1 MIITSKD
8 IINIEENFKVEAGPG
23 AGKTEF
29 LVNHIKNV
37 VQHSDRLSCVRKIAC
52 ITYTNTGVNAI
63 LQRLGKNVSER
74 VEVSTI
80 HSFLYRNIIKPYL
93 SFIAE
98 EYDINCKLITG
109 HDNIVVGRKYLGEW
123 LSDDVFDSLKSPNS
137 RNQLLKLPK
146 QLSAL
151 KNWITSIQCT
161 CVEGQAIFK
170 CDPSKSLYETSSGE
184 KTFNRTNLKILSE
197 HLIDLKKI
205 YWRKGKIDYNDVLF
219 FSVILINKYPFILEV
234 LRAKFP
240 YIFLDE
246 YQDTSPVQAYIVN
259 KIKEKETV
267 VGVIGDK
274 AQSIYSFQGATPILF
289 DNFKV
294 DEKSKF
300 TIVENHRSSD
310 EIVRFLNMLRTDI
323 KQEICT
329 GKSGNNICII
339 VGDRVSA
346 YQKAHKLCGIHD
358 EKIESLS
365 RDNMI
370 SNAMKKDIDNAQINI
385 DIVETYKKSDGNS
398 DRRNYVLGV
407 IHAVELAKNGKFK
420 EAIKHLERV
429 FNKNKNPKKK
439 ALKILSM
446 LLSKYSFYSDKTLL
460 KFYELIQ
467 PLSDKRLSAV
477 KSGKVKNFYE
487 GTEYQSLAI
496 CINIPEDISE
506 HITIHKSKGNQ
517 FKNVFVVGNKDIKSF
532 LLNPLLEKEEHR
544 IAYVAFS
551 RAKDRLFIQFD
562 NSDFS
567 FEDEEKL
574 KNKLDMLKVIR
585 LEC

>member
-23 AGKTEF
+23 SGKTEF

-52 ITYTNTGVNAI
+52 ITYTNTGVNTI

-80 HSFLYRNIIKPYL
+80 HSFFYKNIVKPY
-93 SFIAE
+93 STFIAE

-109 HDNIVVGRKYLGEW
+109 HDDIVVGRKYLEEW
-123 LSDDVFDSLKSPNS
+123 LSNDTFDSLKSPNS
-137 RNQLLKLPK
+137 RNQLLRIPE
-146 QLSAL
+146 QLTAL
-151 KNWITSIQCT
+151 KNWVTSIQCV
-161 CVEGQAIFK
+161 CEKGQAVFK
-170 CDPSKSLYETSSGE
+170 CDPSKSLYQTSSGE
-184 KTFNRTNLKILSE
+184 KTFNGTNLKLLSQ

-205 YWRKGKIDYNDVLF
+205 YWRKGKIDHNDVLF

-246 YQDTSPVQAYIVN
+246 YQDTSLVQAYIVS

-267 VGVIGDK
+267 IGVIGDK
-274 AQSIYSFQGATPILF
+274 AQSIYSFQGANPKLF

-294 DEKSKF
+294 DKKSKF

-310 EIVRFLNMLRTDI
+310 EIVKFLNMLRADI
-323 KQEICT
+323 KQEMCT
-329 GKSGNNICII
+329 GKSGNSICII

-346 YQKAHKLCGIHD
+346 YQKAHELCGNILG
-358 EKIESLS
+358 ERIESLS
-365 RDNMI
+365 RDNMT
-370 SNAMKKDIDNAQINI
+370 SNAMKKDISNAQIST
-385 DIVETYKKSDGNS
+385 DILKIYEKLDSNS
-398 DRRNYVLGV
+398 DRRRYVLEV
-407 IHAVELAKNGKFK
+407 IHATELAQNGKFK
-420 EAIKHLERV
+420 EAIKRLERV
-429 FNKNKNPKKK
+429 FVKNQQPKKQ
-439 ALKILSM
+439 ALQTLSM
-446 LLSKYSFYSDKTLL
+446 LLSQYYIYSDKTLL
-460 KFYELIQ
+460 KFYELVE
-467 PLSDKRLSAV
+467 PLSDKKLSAV

-487 GTEYQSLAI
+487 CTDYQSIAI
-496 CINIPEDISE
+496 CMNIPEDISE

-544 IAYVAFS
+544 VAYVAFS
-551 RAKDRLFIQFD
+551 RAKERLFIQFD

-567 FEDEEKL
+567 SEDEKRL
-574 KNKLDMLKVIR
+574 TDKLDMLKVIR
-585 LEC
+585 L